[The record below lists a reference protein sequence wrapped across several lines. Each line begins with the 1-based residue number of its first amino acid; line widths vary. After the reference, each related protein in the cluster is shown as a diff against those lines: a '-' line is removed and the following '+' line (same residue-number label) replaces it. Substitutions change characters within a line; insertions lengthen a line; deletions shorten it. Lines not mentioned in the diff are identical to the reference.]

1 MVSILTSM
9 PWQISAVIILLCLFS
24 ILYLSYNTFTL
35 IKLKRH
41 VKYKDLV
48 ISDSNNQ
55 METFLNTFA
64 LYQSEYM
71 IIHQHHIE
79 CINQINQIEYKTRP
93 NEQFNTLKKYIVII
107 ENILYDSYSDLVKKH
122 YGRTCNLLNSEEYRH
137 FNLLCSSFVH
147 AQKTRIESLIENNH
161 LSDMSTEQSKAWRDS
176 IINSIFYAAKCHF
189 NEYYSATFTKP
200 SLQEFFEIIT
210 GVKETKIRTILANAL
225 DEIVYIAKK
234 YNDKIKL
241 IETNYNTEYN
251 EFIEKWK
258 NKFESLKRD

>member
-24 ILYLSYNTFTL
+24 ILYLSYNSLTL

-41 VKYKDLV
+41 IKYKDLV
-48 ISDSNNQ
+48 ISDSNNL
-55 METFLNTFA
+55 METFLNTFS

-79 CINQINQIEYKTRP
+79 CINQINQIEYKIRP
-93 NEQFNTLKKYIVII
+93 NEQFNTLKKSIVII

-122 YGRTCNLLNSEEYRH
+122 YGRTCNLLDSEEYRH
-137 FNLLCSSFVH
+137 FYLLCSSFVH
-147 AQKTRIESLIENNH
+147 EQKIRIESLIEDNH
-161 LSDMSTEQSKAWRDS
+161 LSDMSMEQSKIWRDN
-176 IINSIFYAAKCHF
+176 IINSIFSAAKCHF

-200 SLQEFFEIIT
+200 SLQEFFEIMAII
-210 GVKETKIRTILANAL
+210 KETKIRTILTNTL
-225 DEIVYIAKK
+225 DDIIYIAKK